1 MTKETISKKLV
12 REVRMCNALIR
23 NEQFTHAMG
32 QNNNGGQQLKK
43 VSKNTNIRVYIQFI
57 SSFSEIT
64 ISQNMIII
72 TLISAWLPCR
82 VHSTW

>member
-32 QNNNGGQQLKK
+32 QKNNGCQQLKK
-43 VSKNTNIRVYIQFI
+43 ASKNTNKRVYKQFI
-57 SSFSEIT
+57 GSFSEIT
-64 ISQNMIII
+64 ISQNNIFKI
-72 TLISAWLPCR
+72 
-82 VHSTW
+82 

>member
-12 REVRMCNALIR
+12 REVRMCDALIR

-32 QNNNGGQQLKK
+32 QKNNGGQQLKK
-43 VSKNTNIRVYIQFI
+43 VSKNTNKRVYIQFI

-64 ISQNMIII
+64 ISQNNIFKI
-72 TLISAWLPCR
+72 
-82 VHSTW
+82 

>member
-12 REVRMCNALIR
+12 REVRMCNTLIR

-32 QNNNGGQQLKK
+32 QKNNGGQQLKK
-43 VSKNTNIRVYIQFI
+43 VSKNTNKRVYIQFI

-64 ISQNMIII
+64 ISQNKICEI
-72 TLISAWLPCR
+72 
-82 VHSTW
+82 

>member
-32 QNNNGGQQLKK
+32 QKNNGGQQLKK
-43 VSKNTNIRVYIQFI
+43 VLKNTNKRVYIQFI
-57 SSFSEIT
+57 GSFSEIT
-64 ISQNMIII
+64 ISQNNIFKI
-72 TLISAWLPCR
+72 
-82 VHSTW
+82 

>member
-32 QNNNGGQQLKK
+32 QKNNGGQQLKK
-43 VSKNTNIRVYIQFI
+43 VSKNTNKRVYKQFI
-57 SSFSEIT
+57 CSFSEIT
-64 ISQNMIII
+64 ISQNNIFKI
-72 TLISAWLPCR
+72 
-82 VHSTW
+82 

>member
-32 QNNNGGQQLKK
+32 QKNNGGQQLKK
-43 VSKNTNIRVYIQFI
+43 VSKIQTKEFI
-57 SSFSEIT
+57 YSLSAVFQRLLFLKITFSK
-64 ISQNMIII
+64 
-72 TLISAWLPCR
+72 
-82 VHSTW
+82 

>member
-32 QNNNGGQQLKK
+32 QKNNGGQQLKK
-43 VSKNTNIRVYIQFI
+43 VSKNTNKRVYKQFI
-57 SSFSEIT
+57 GSFSEIT
-64 ISQNMIII
+64 ISQNNIFKI
-72 TLISAWLPCR
+72 
-82 VHSTW
+82 